1 MIHKFFD
8 KMSATRAD
16 EGHAI
21 KMTLEKLAK
30 EFHNFRKYRKRKIY
44 SSFKDNIWGEDLAD
58 MQLRSNCNIKWAWAV
73 PLKDKKGIIISN
85 SFQTI
90 ISESGRKRNKIWVE
104 KCSEFYNRSIK
115 LWLQD
120 NNIEMYSTH
129 NELKSVA
136 SERFIRT
143 LKNKKC
149 IDWQIRRYS

>member
-1 MIHKFFD
+1 
-8 KMSATRAD
+8 MSATRAD

-30 EFHNFRKYRKRKIY
+30 EFHNFRKCRKRKIY
-44 SSFKDNIWGEDLAD
+44 SSFKDNIWGGDLAD

-136 SERFIRT
+136 SERFITT